1 VEKKT
6 YRGGRRE
13 YRALVAHTIEP
24 KELGLAG
31 ALQIARV
38 DRQIGAR
45 GKVTRTWL
53 VASRTGQQL
62 NEAQWLRLEQQ
73 RWGVENRTHHTLDV
87 TYREDQSRVR
97 QPNAASVLG
106 IFRRLSNA
114 FKQLW
119 ASGRPKRQAT
129 SADWIE
135 ENLSNRWRAIR
146 LITRPTNPC

>member
-1 VEKKT
+1 M
-6 YRGGRRE
+6 
-13 YRALVAHTIEP
+13 VAKTIEP

-38 DRQIGAR
+38 DRQIGAK
-45 GKVTRTWL
+45 GQLHKTWL
-53 VASRTGQQL
+53 VTSRGCRQL
-62 NEAQWLRLEQQ
+62 DEAEWLRLEQQ

-97 QPNAASVLG
+97 HPNATAVLG

-114 FKQLW
+114 CKHVW
-119 ASGRPKRQAT
+119 AIGRPRREAT

-135 ENLSNRWRAIR
+135 RNVSNRRLVID
-146 LITRPTNPC
+146 LITRPVTL

>member
-1 VEKKT
+1 MEKKR
-6 YRGGRRE
+6 YRGGRPE
-13 YRALVAHTIEP
+13 YRAIVTKTIEP

-38 DRQIGAR
+38 DRRIGVK
-45 GKVTRTWL
+45 GKLHHTWL
-53 VASRTGQQL
+53 VASRGPKEL
-62 NEAQWLRLEQQ
+62 GAAQWLDLEQK

-97 QPNAASVLG
+97 HPNATAVLG

-114 FKQLW
+114 FKHVW
-119 ASGRPKRQAT
+119 AIGRPKREAT

-135 ENLSNRWRAIR
+135 RNANNRGYLIR
-146 LITRPTNPC
+146 LITSPVTP